1 MESKDYIYNA
11 FSGAYDEVTPDFLIS
26 LLDEKKYSELKE
38 ITSEIPPPDLA
49 ELFDDIPEARRPV
62 LFRLLGKELA
72 AETFVEM
79 DPDLQYSLIEKFND
93 RELADILDELYID
106 DTVDIIEEMPANV
119 VKRILKNS
127 TGESRMAINSILR
140 YPKDSAGT
148 VMTTEYVRFTG
159 DMTVEEALLRIRRVA
174 IDKETIYT
182 CYVTDK
188 DKRLLG
194 IVTAKDL
201 LISEPDTQLSDI
213 MDENVIAVH
222 THDDKEEVAL
232 TLDKYGFL
240 AIPVVDNESRLVGI
254 VTVDDAIEVIME
266 ESEEDFAKM
275 AGTVPLEA
283 SYMKTSILSLWR
295 ARIPWLL
302 ILMLS
307 STISS
312 TILTGFEAALP
323 AVLVLFVP
331 MIMGT
336 GGNSGGQSSVT
347 VTRSLSLSEIEF
359 CDLPRVFWK
368 ELRVGI
374 LCGLLLGVVTFA
386 KVILIDKLLLGNDS
400 ITLTVSLVVALSL
413 AVTIIVAKIIGASL
427 PILAKRVGLD
437 PAVMASPLIT
447 TLVDA
452 ISLIIY
458 FLVASSILS
467 I

>member
-1 MESKDYIYNA
+1 MEEKNINIGL
-11 FSGAYDEVTPDFLIS
+11 FDEDEIITPERLS
-26 LLDEKKYSELKE
+26 QLLVDKKYAEVKLHVQDL
-38 ITSEIPPPDLA
+38 PAPDLA
-49 ELFDDIPEARRPV
+49 ELFSELDERYHSL
-62 LFRLLGKELA
+62 LFRLLSKELA

-79 DPDLQYSLIEKFND
+79 DSDLQHALITRFTD
-93 RELADILDELYID
+93 RELSDILDELYID

-127 TGESRMAINSILR
+127 DSEDRAIINRILR

-159 DMTVEEALLRIRRVA
+159 DMTVADALLHIRRVA

-182 CYVTDK
+182 CYVTGK

-201 LISEPDTQLSDI
+201 LISDPDIPLTEI

-222 THDDKEEVAL
+222 THDDKEEVAMK
-232 TLDKYGFL
+232 LDKYGFL
-240 AIPVVDNESRLVGI
+240 AIPVVDSESRLVGI
-254 VTVDDAIEVIME
+254 VTVDDALEVIIE

-275 AGTVPLEA
+275 AAITSA
-283 SYMKTSILSLWR
+283 SDTPYLKTDVFSIWKS
-295 ARIPWLL
+295 RIPWLL

-307 STISS
+307 STLSS
-312 TILTGFEAALP
+312 AILGSFESALP
-323 AVLVLFVP
+323 AVLVLFIP

-347 VTRSLSLSEIEF
+347 VTRSISLAEIEF
-359 CDLPRVFWK
+359 SDLFKVFWK

-374 LCGLLLGVVTFA
+374 LCAITLGVATFAKVMLIDGLLLGNTAVT
-386 KVILIDKLLLGNDS
+386 LS
-400 ITLTVSLVVALSL
+400 VSLTVALSL
-413 AVTIIVAKIIGASL
+413 SLTIILAKIIGAIL
-427 PILAKRVGLD
+427 PLLAKKIGLD

-452 ISLIIY
+452 ISLIVY
-458 FLVASSILS
+458 FAVASDILNL
-467 I
+467 